1 MKKILVIDESSLF
14 REYLSNKLAAKGFEV
29 AQGSNG
35 LDGSIK
41 MRREL
46 PDLIITDYYLTRK
59 NSREVLQE
67 KKENP
72 NTANTPVIMVSS
84 KIDKEQIVEIAPYNV
99 KKFFTKPLK
108 IDALLR
114 TVSELLGVTIEMD
127 STPCIIEAHYN
138 EEILFVEI
146 ALGLNVDKIE
156 LLQYKLTELLEL
168 YHVMTPRVLIM
179 LSNIELT
186 AADAPK
192 LRNLISTV
200 LEYTKAFPRHVKV
213 LTNDPFVKE
222 FLPKQKDF
230 AGVATTNNLESAM
243 DELIGMRG
251 DAIAHDAV
259 AGEKLLRKARP
270 SAGSGEAIEMRF
282 SGERELRIPPELEK
296 MRGHCHIA
304 VVDDDEVIQELVKT
318 VFSETGWAITS
329 YANGKE
335 FVDALDGEAFDLV
348 FLDLVMPE
356 MDGFAVLAHL
366 KKHSISLPIIV
377 FSALTKKE
385 TVVKA
390 VNFGVNSYMIKP
402 LKPERLLMKAAEI
415 LKADF

>member
-14 REYLSNKLAAKGFEV
+14 REYLSNKLIAKGFEV
-29 AQGSNG
+29 VQGTNG

-46 PDLIITDYYLTRK
+46 PDLIVTDYYLTRK

-84 KIDKEQIVEIAPYNV
+84 KIDKEQLVEIAPYNV

-108 IDALLR
+108 IDALLKA
-114 TVSELLGVTIEMD
+114 VSELLGVTIEMD
-127 STPCIIEAHYN
+127 TTPCIIEAHFN

-146 ALGLNVDKIE
+146 ALGLNIDKIE
-156 LLQYKLTELLEL
+156 LLQYKLTELLQL
-168 YHVMTPRVLIM
+168 YHTMTPRVLVM
-179 LSNIELT
+179 LSNIELSPS
-186 AADAPK
+186 DGPK
-192 LRNLISTV
+192 MNVLLSTI
-200 LEYTKAFPRHVKV
+200 LEYSKAQPRHVKL
-213 LTNDPFVKE
+213 LTNDSFIKSYLPTQKE
-222 FLPKQKDF
+222 F
-230 AGVATTNNLESAM
+230 AEIGITNNLETAM

-259 AGEKLLRKARP
+259 AGEKLLRGT
-270 SAGSGEAIEMRF
+270 SQTGGESIEMRF
-282 SGERELRIPPELEK
+282 SGEREVQIPAELEK
-296 MRGHCHIA
+296 MRGSCHIA
-304 VVDDDEVIQELVKT
+304 VVDDDIIIQELVKT
-318 VFSETGWAITS
+318 VFSETGWSISS
-329 YANGKE
+329 YENGKQ
-335 FVDALDGEAFDLV
+335 FVESLDKEAFDLV

-356 MDGFAVLAHL
+356 MDGFAVLENL
-366 KKHSISLPIIV
+366 KKRSISLPIIV
-377 FSALTKKE
+377 FSALSKKE

>member
-14 REYLSNKLAAKGFEV
+14 REYLSNKLIAKGFDV
-29 AQGSNG
+29 VQGTNG

-46 PDLIITDYYLTRK
+46 PDLIVTDYYLTRK

-84 KIDKEQIVEIAPYNV
+84 KIDKEQLVEIAPYNV

-108 IDALLR
+108 IDALLKA
-114 TVSELLGVTIEMD
+114 VSELLGVGIEMD
-127 STPCIIEAHYN
+127 STPCIIEAHLN

-146 ALGLNVDKIE
+146 ALGLNIDKIE
-156 LLQYKLTELLEL
+156 LLQYKITELLEL
-168 YHVMTPRVLIM
+168 YHTYIPRVLIM
-179 LSNIELT
+179 LSNIELS
-186 AADAPK
+186 AADGPK
-192 LRNLISTV
+192 VNVLLSTV
-200 LEYTKAFPRHVKV
+200 LEHSKAQPRNVKL
-213 LTNDPFVKE
+213 LTNDPFIKAYLPTQKE
-222 FLPKQKDF
+222 F
-230 AGVATTNNLESAM
+230 AGVGITNNLENAM

-259 AGEKLLRKARP
+259 AGEKLLRGSP
-270 SAGSGEAIEMRF
+270 SAGAETIEMRF
-282 SGERELRIPPELEK
+282 TGERQLGISPELEK
-296 MRGHCHIA
+296 MRGSCHIA
-304 VVDDDEVIQELVKT
+304 VVDDDIIIRELVKT
-318 VFSETGWAITS
+318 VFSETGWTITE
-329 YANGKE
+329 YENGKQ
-335 FVDALDGEAFDLV
+335 FVDSLSTAAFDLV

-366 KKHSISLPIIV
+366 KEHSISLPIIV
-377 FSALTKKE
+377 FSALSKKE